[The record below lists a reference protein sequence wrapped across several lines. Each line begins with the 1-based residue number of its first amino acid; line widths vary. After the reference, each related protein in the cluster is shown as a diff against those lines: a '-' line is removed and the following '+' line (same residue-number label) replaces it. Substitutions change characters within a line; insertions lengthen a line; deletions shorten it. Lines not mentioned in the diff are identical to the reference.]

1 MTNNLQSHIPSKQN
15 SLAKKQP
22 VQVEPARILYHLSRS
37 PLLVRYLRGVIINET
52 LAEWQKSPECQS
64 IICKIDPN
72 ILHKNLQSILLHSY
86 KQAEFSRFIQSRF
99 LANKSLLDRVLFS
112 IIQVESLHLA
122 QELYF
127 RIKDQ
132 KQSFAR
138 LASKYSSSPTAK
150 RGGTMGPMRFCQ
162 LSFPI
167 QYHLNGLQPKQL
179 SQIFQLDDHYIF
191 LRLDRSLAVQFNPQ
205 IEQQLLDELFDE
217 WLQQKIIDRVGKASL
232 INSLPVIE
240 FPQRVS
246 SETEQLSTSADLDP
260 DNVPI
265 MTIAPTSSFFFP
277 DVSPTGEILSLNVGE
292 SYQVNSSF
300 FLPSELSIDSSRY
313 RSSDNQLWTNVIVFV
328 VFFCLFLIGGIVG
341 IKFFSQPTIRSK
353 SSLGEIHKLPVSRGD
368 LASSQESISVIVINK
383 FDRFAQIPC
392 I

>member
-1 MTNNLQSHIPSKQN
+1 
-15 SLAKKQP
+15 
-22 VQVEPARILYHLSRS
+22 
-37 PLLVRYLRGVIINET
+37 
-52 LAEWQKSPECQS
+52 
-64 IICKIDPN
+64 
-72 ILHKNLQSILLHSY
+72 
-86 KQAEFSRFIQSRF
+86 
-99 LANKSLLDRVLFS
+99 
-112 IIQVESLHLA
+112 
-122 QELYF
+122 
-127 RIKDQ
+127 
-132 KQSFAR
+132 
-138 LASKYSSSPTAK
+138 
-150 RGGTMGPMRFCQ
+150 MGPMRFCQ